1 MSPAER
7 LRVII
12 AEDSYL
18 VREGVRQLLV
28 ATGEVDVVASVGDA
42 SALLSLVEELQ
53 PDAVL
58 TDIRMPPDHGTEGIV
73 AAKAIRRDY
82 PTTGVVVLSQHADEG
97 YVVELI
103 SEGAKGLGYLLKERV
118 GDREQLT
125 NALRETSRGGSVI
138 DPTLVDALMRR
149 RNLDKRSKLDVL
161 TEREVA
167 VLREMAG
174 GSSNAAIGQAL
185 SLSQSSIEKHVNAI
199 FTKLGLAEEPRLH
212 RRVAAVVTYL
222 REVNP

>member
-1 MSPAER
+1 M
-7 LRVII
+7 II

-18 VREGVRQLLV
+18 VREGIRQLLE
-28 ATGEVDVVASVGDA
+28 ATGEVDVVAAVGDA
-42 SALLSLVEELQ
+42 GVLLSLVEELQ

-58 TDIRMPPDHGTEGIV
+58 TDIRMPPDHRTEGIA
-73 AAKAIRRDY
+73 AAKAIRHAY
-82 PTTGVVVLSQHADEG
+82 PRTGVVVLSQHADEA

-103 SEGAKGLGYLLKERV
+103 SEGAQGLGYLLKERV

-149 RNLDKRSKLDVL
+149 RQLDKRSRLDVL
-161 TEREVA
+161 TARELA
-167 VLREMAG
+167 VLREMARG
-174 GSSNAAIGQAL
+174 RSNAAIGQAL

-199 FTKLGLAEEPRLH
+199 SPSWASPRSH
-212 RRVAAVVTYL
+212 TCTGEWQRW
-222 REVNP
+222 